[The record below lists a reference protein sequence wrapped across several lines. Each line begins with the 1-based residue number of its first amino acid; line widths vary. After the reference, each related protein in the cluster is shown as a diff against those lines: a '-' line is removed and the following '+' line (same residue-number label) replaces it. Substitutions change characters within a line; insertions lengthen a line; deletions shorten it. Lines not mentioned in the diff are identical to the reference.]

1 VSRTGVIAP
10 SRRDVAGRAGALSYL
25 CWGRPSGKTPLV
37 LAHPV
42 NSAAAIWDDTARLL
56 AGERAVYAVDYR
68 AHGHSA
74 PGGPY
79 LPPDYAADVLAVM
92 DAEGIAAAHVAGGS
106 IGGAV
111 LAELAALAP
120 GRVLSIALFGAT
132 VHLGISDEQ
141 MAEMA
146 AGLRELGVA
155 DWFDRHGSGI
165 IGSAS
170 ACGAVEK
177 LTELASRERDV
188 ETVIE
193 VIHSTF
199 QLADSRSTAAALAQ
213 PGAPPALIVT
223 GTQDPTCPPAMA
235 RELAGY
241 FGTSAVLLDG
251 IGHLPMIEAPRLTA
265 ILLRGFLSGLP
276 A

>member
-1 VSRTGVIAP
+1 
-10 SRRDVAGRAGALSYL
+10 
-25 CWGRPSGKTPLV
+25 V

-42 NSAAAIWDDTARLL
+42 NSAAAVWDETARQL

-74 PGGPY
+74 QGGPY
-79 LPPDYAADVLAVM
+79 LPSDYAQDVLSVM
-92 DAEGIAAAHVAGGS
+92 EAEGIAAAHVAGGS

-111 LAELAALAP
+111 LVELAALAP

-132 VHLGISDEQ
+132 VHLGVSDEQ

-155 DWFDRHGSGI
+155 DWFARHGSAI
-165 IGSAS
+165 IGSA
-170 ACGAVEK
+170 AAPGAVEK
-177 LTELASRERDV
+177 LAELASGGRDV

-193 VIHSTF
+193 LIHGTF
-199 QLADSRSTAAALAQ
+199 QLADSRSTAALAQ
-213 PGAPPALIVT
+213 RSAPTGLIVT

-235 RELAGY
+235 RELACY

-251 IGHLPMIEAPRLTA
+251 IGHLPMIEAPQLTA